1 MQNKD
6 AKEYKIAGC
15 VILYFPDNE
24 VIKNIESYITKLD
37 HLYVVNNGGGE
48 IIFMTLSKR
57 YKNITLINYEENN
70 GIAKPLN
77 DVLSLARN
85 EYDFLLTMDQD
96 SKFSDTINYYLESL
110 GQFDWNSTLGIGP
123 HLRLKNVKN
132 TCTEKNLKW
141 KKVFSVITS
150 GNIINISNAV
160 RIGCFLEDLFIDE
173 VDNEFCYRGYI
184 KGYYTYQSTGDI
196 YIDHNLG
203 NQKNIRFIRD
213 FHPTM
218 HNYIRTY
225 YIFRNKTY
233 VIKKYHN
240 LSFCLMW
247 REYYWRML
255 KIVISKLFLEEDRYR
270 KIRSMLLGTMHGV
283 IGKLGK
289 NDKL

>member
-1 MQNKD
+1 MQNK
-6 AKEYKIAGC
+6 AVNEYKIAGC
-15 VILYFPDNE
+15 VILYFPNNE
-24 VIKNIESYITKLD
+24 VIENIESYITKLD
-37 HLYVVNNGGGE
+37 QLYVVNNGGGE
-48 IIFMTLSKR
+48 IVFETLSKR
-57 YKNITLINYEENN
+57 YKNLALINYDENN

-77 DVLSLARN
+77 DVLSLAKDR
-85 EYDFLLTMDQD
+85 YDFLLTMDQD
-96 SKFSDTINYYLESL
+96 SKFSDTIDYYLESL
-110 GQFDWNSTLGIGP
+110 CQFDWKSTLGLGP
-123 HLRLKNVKN
+123 HLRLNNVTD
-132 TCTEKNLKW
+132 TCKEKNLKW

-203 NQKNIRFIRD
+203 NQKKIRLIRD

-233 VIKKYHN
+233 VIRNYHDI
-240 LSFCLMW
+240 SFLLMW
-247 REYYWRML
+247 REYYWRMFKL
-255 KIVISKLFLEEDRYR
+255 LVSKTFFE
-270 KIRSMLLGTMHGV
+270 
-283 IGKLGK
+283 
-289 NDKL
+289 NDKKRKLHSVFRGIYHGLTNNMGKKDF